1 MTAFQSVFAERLAG
15 YVVLRRQLGLRFVN
29 QEAMLHAFDRY
40 VSERDYRGE
49 LTEDLARTFAT
60 AVAATSAT
68 VPGRRYAV
76 VRQFADYL
84 ATFDLRTPRLD
95 PKALYRKW
103 RQPPPYIFT
112 EDELGRLLHRATQ
125 GSQRHPTS
133 HRAVHA
139 MIGLAASTG
148 LRPREVVGL
157 DVSDVDLDTGRLT
170 IRQTKLDKDRVVPVH
185 ATTRA
190 VLRAYAVDRGQLP
203 GAPGETPFF
212 LNTRGR
218 RFQPEHVG
226 YLFGQL
232 VGTIALTSPRGKRP
246 TFSSLRHTFAVHR
259 LVAWYRAG
267 ANVQALLPV
276 LATYMGHVHYASTAD
291 YLTATAELLGI
302 AADRLGAMPEEVTDG
317 QDQ

>member
-15 YVVLRRQLGLRFVN
+15 YVGLRRQLGLRFVN
-29 QEAMLHAFDRY
+29 QEALLRAFDRH
-40 VSERDYRGE
+40 VSERDYRGG
-49 LTEDLARTFAT
+49 LTEELARTFAT

-68 VPGRRYAV
+68 ISGRRYSV
-76 VRQFADYL
+76 VRQFADDL
-84 ATFDLRTPRLD
+84 ATFDPRTPRLD

-112 EDELGRLLHRATQ
+112 EDELGRLLSRTTQ
-125 GSQRHPTS
+125 CSQRHPTS
-133 HRAVHA
+133 NRAVHA

-232 VGTIALTSPRGKRP
+232 VGTIALTSPRGTRP

-276 LATYMGHVHYASTAD
+276 LATYMGHVHYSSTAY